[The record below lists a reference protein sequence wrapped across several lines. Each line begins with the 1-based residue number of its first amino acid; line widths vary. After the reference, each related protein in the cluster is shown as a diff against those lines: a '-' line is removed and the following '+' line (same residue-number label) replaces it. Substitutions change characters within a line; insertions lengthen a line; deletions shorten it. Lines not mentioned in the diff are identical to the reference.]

1 MSQIDLKIGPKIKS
15 FRRQLGLQANKLAE
29 DLNISPSYL
38 NLIESGKRKIA
49 VSYTHLTLPTMS

>member
-29 DLNISPSYL
+29 DFSKFLSNLMDLNIISK
-38 NLIESGKRKIA
+38 N
-49 VSYTHLTLPTMS
+49 